1 MAAMAARPRPNAD
14 NLVGAKRV
22 EDILNSLLKVKR
34 LPPSNIRDLLRMSKV
49 ENIEM
54 GL

>member
-14 NLVGAKRV
+14 NLVGAKRI
-22 EDILNSLLKVKR
+22 EDILDSLFKVKW
-34 LPPSNIRDLLRMSKV
+34 LPPLNIRHLLRMSKV